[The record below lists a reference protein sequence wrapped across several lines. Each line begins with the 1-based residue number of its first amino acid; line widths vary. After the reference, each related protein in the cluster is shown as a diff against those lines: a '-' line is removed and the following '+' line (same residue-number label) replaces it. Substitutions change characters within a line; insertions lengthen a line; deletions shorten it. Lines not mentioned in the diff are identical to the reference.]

1 MPVKL
6 HVIMWLEGMF
16 SKLVSSMLTVENA
29 AKFSSLIIRSFLAES
44 KWAIYEEK
52 SYDPVTSLSRPPH
65 YFFKRQKKTS
75 LKKFKSKVGG
85 K

>member
-29 AKFSSLIIRSFLAES
+29 AKFSSLMIRSFLAES

-52 SYDPVTSLSRPPH
+52 SYDPVTTLCRPPS
-65 YFFKRQKKTS
+65 FFLQRIFNKK
-75 LKKFKSKVGG
+75 KKFKKV
-85 K
+85 